1 MVLTTESIFPARISS
16 EKRRAEENFK
26 YDEESTV
33 LMFGRSIVYLLV
45 KLLMLIVIQVLDE
58 QYSVLQPDSRC
69 WASDL

>member
-1 MVLTTESIFPARISS
+1 
-16 EKRRAEENFK
+16 
-26 YDEESTV
+26 
-33 LMFGRSIVYLLV
+33 MFGRSIVYLLV